1 MSVALRPRRSHAGR
15 RLQHRQ
21 IVQGSR
27 RNTWRCESRHSWVRP
42 AEIELAEDQPGGG
55 EKSYQSIVVPMVDA
69 MGTLGSLPAIRQP
82 PVHHCGDYALFPCS
96 RE

>member
-1 MSVALRPRRSHAGR
+1 MTGYLHPRYAASLSEFGDPLHLPRSGGWLLKRP
-15 RLQHRQ
+15 
-21 IVQGSR
+21 V
-27 RNTWRCESRHSWVRP
+27 
-42 AEIELAEDQPGGG
+42 GG
-55 EKSYQSIVVPMVDA
+55 ILVDA

>member
-1 MSVALRPRRSHAGR
+1 
-15 RLQHRQ
+15 
-21 IVQGSR
+21 
-27 RNTWRCESRHSWVRP
+27 
-42 AEIELAEDQPGGG
+42 
-55 EKSYQSIVVPMVDA
+55 VVPMVDA